1 MNILREAVA
10 IAVEQIK
17 EAGAPKKGKHW
28 IARNKTEAI
37 QVVTVYSNGSLFV
50 NREVTIRTGKSIK
63 DGKFDIT
70 CGISGFR
77 LTSFGTKRAAKT
89 FVDLFGPTWK
99 EKFESIFA
107 AETIEISEAL
117 HLEFATIGGAFR
129 NKEDMG
135 EDDGDLPYEIAPSEF
150 VDLHLAGF
158 LYDKSCDKTKGIG
171 SFNGHVFGGPCAV
184 VRDGDEP
191 IFVFQGYQD
200 RRRGMFMY
208 GDSKYMAWMRFM
220 KTNGVLTVEE
230 HRTLKEALF
239 VK

>member
-1 MNILREAVA
+1 MKILREDVA
-10 IAVEQIK
+10 TAIEQIK
-17 EAGAPKKGKHW
+17 EVGTPKKGKHW

-37 QVVTVYSNGSLFV
+37 QVVTVYSNGLLFV
-50 NREVTIRTGKSIK
+50 NREVAIRTGKSIK

-77 LTSFGTKRAAKT
+77 LTSFGTKRAAKA

-107 AETIEISEAL
+107 AETIEISEVR
-117 HLEFATIGGAFR
+117 HLEFATIGSKFR
-129 NKEDMG
+129 NGQDMG
-135 EDDGDLPYEIAPSEF
+135 EDDGDLPYTIASSEF

-158 LYDKSCDKTKGIG
+158 LYDKSCDKEKGIG
-171 SFNGHVFGGPCAV
+171 SFNGYVFGGPCAI
-184 VRDGDEP
+184 VRDGDDP
-191 IFVFQGYQD
+191 IFVFQGYRD
-200 RRRGMFMY
+200 RRQGMFMY
-208 GDSKYMAWMRFM
+208 GDIKYMAWMRFT

-230 HRTLKEALF
+230 HRTLKEALD